1 MAINALDQAADVK
14 TYIRQTRISFPIVM
28 GKDANT
34 LGNYRIETYP
44 STYLLNS
51 EGKVVYKSVGI
62 DQPGLL
68 RALKEL
74 GLQK

>member
-1 MAINALDQAADVK
+1 
-14 TYIRQTRISFPIVM
+14 M

-34 LGNYRIETYP
+34 LASYRIETYP